1 MQTMK
6 CPACDQEISL
16 LATLRAITPYFLR
29 CGRCQTVARIH
40 MRGLHALVL
49 AGALVLASG
58 LVASYYTLRDYGGV
72 TGAVVVSGALA
83 ALVLFE
89 CVALA
94 ILSRRA
100 RLSISRLGPDV
111 PVLPVAPPTQ
121 TPSTPRQGPADGQ
134 QHRPS

>member
-6 CPACDQEISL
+6 CPACNQEISL
-16 LATLRAITPYFLR
+16 LAALRAITPYFLR
-29 CGRCQTVARIH
+29 CGRCRTVARIH

-49 AGALVLASG
+49 VGALVLASG
-58 LVASYYTLRDYGGV
+58 LVASYYSLRDHGGV

-83 ALVLFE
+83 AFALFE
-89 CVALA
+89 CVVLA
-94 ILSRRA
+94 ILSSKA

-111 PVLPVAPPTQ
+111 PVLPVAPPAQ
-121 TPSTPRQGPADGQ
+121 TSSTPEQSPPVGQ

>member
-6 CPACDQEISL
+6 CPACNQEISL
-16 LATLRAITPYFLR
+16 FAALRAITPYFLR

-58 LVASYYTLRDYGGV
+58 LAASYYALRDHGGV

-83 ALVLFE
+83 TLAVFE
-89 CVALA
+89 CVALTL
-94 ILSRRA
+94 LSRKA

-111 PVLPVAPPTQ
+111 PVLPVAPPTD
-121 TPSTPRQGPADGQ
+121 TPACPPDGPANSSSTSSD
-134 QHRPS
+134 